1 MKALDFKYL
10 KPKEALIIIK
20 SMGLRRKYEKILIQ
34 KYVFDMSVKDIASL
48 ENKQEQTIKNELNKA
63 RRIADKF
70 LGE

>member
-10 KPKEALIIIK
+10 KPKEALIMIK
-20 SMGLRRKYEKILIQ
+20 SMGLRHRYEKILIQ

-63 RRIADKF
+63 RRVADKF